1 MCRDMTGPRV
11 SSLVWSPDGKRLL
24 VELYE
29 ETDRPGIYAP
39 VIYVVDA
46 DGLDLTALADG
57 RMPAWEPVF
66 EAMR

>member
-39 VIYVVDA
+39 VI
-46 DGLDLTALADG
+46 
-57 RMPAWEPVF
+57 
-66 EAMR
+66 